1 MGLQRRRTT
10 AGGAPSEP
18 AEPVPQ
24 RRRDRTGRRPTSPTP
39 TPRRSSG
46 CRRSAV
52 AGRPSTGPT
61 PPASSS
67 SSRGSTSAASSSHPT
82 GRPSSRPRPTWEKLW
97 RFSLRSAKVSEVDTR
112 GADLVDADGLILW
125 GHLLIVVRN
134 FSKRLSTL
142 RLDDRART
150 ARQLKDVPTDPDRSS
165 PPPRSP
171 EADCSWSTASSTSRR
186 IRSSPSH

>member
-1 MGLQRRRTT
+1 MNLPNPFLNDVAIGPD
-10 AGGAPSEP
+10 GAAYFTNSNTSHIIQV
-18 AEPVPQ
+18 AQ
-24 RRRDRTGRRPTSPTP
+24 NRGRWQ
-39 TPRRSSG
+39 
-46 CRRSAV
+46 AKLW
-52 AGRPSTGPT
+52 ADSTGVIEQQPGFNLGGIVVS
-61 PPASSS
+61 PDRQALV
-67 SSRGSTSAASSSHPT
+67 AAQ
-82 GRPSSRPRPTWEKLW
+82 GNVGKLW
-97 RFSLRSAKVSEVDTR
+97 RFSLRSAKVSKVDTR

-186 IRSSPSH
+186 PSRRIRSSPSH